1 MTRIDTRCKLLFT
14 LFFIIFFNNAF
25 SQSGFRITGKIVDT
39 TEKKILVNANIVLLA
54 AKDSLLVTSVR
65 SNTEGKFEFNNI
77 SKGQY
82 ILLVS
87 FPKYADFIDKVELSN
102 QDRDFGQVPL
112 LTSFYLMKE
121 IVIKNTAAAIRIK
134 GDTTEFTA
142 DSFRVTPNAD
152 VQELLRK
159 MPGFQVNAKGEITAQ
174 GEKVQKVLVDGEE
187 FFSDDPAVVTKNLRA
202 DAIQKVQL
210 FDKKSD
216 QAAFTGI
223 EDGERTKTIN
233 LTIKEDKKNGYF
245 GKVES
250 GSDAGKYGMGKLM
263 LNAFKG
269 KRKIAGYVTTAN
281 NQFEGLNWEESRA
294 YGDGGN
300 TITEVGDDG
309 SVMMMYSGEGDY
321 EENKGLPNQQTVG
334 AFYGNKWKNTITGN
348 SGQYQRL
355 GTELTGTGFN
365 KTLLDG
371 YSLDSYTKNLQSQ
384 DRKRY
389 KFSSTNEW
397 GTDSTGLFKFVI
409 KGTNTL
415 RAAQADI
422 EATTLRDN
430 QNKINQSNRTT
441 TLNENDKSLTSNL
454 SFRKKFAKKGRSI
467 SFITDLSFN
476 DKSQD
481 ATLKADNI
489 FFTAGQSNRV
499 ENIDQ
504 QKAAQQVGSSIASN
518 LVYTEP
524 LSAKS
529 FLLFKYGISI
539 GRNDAERN
547 TFIQNNAG
555 VYKTVVD
562 SLSNHFEFNTVN
574 NNASISYRYVAK
586 KMNFVVGSGAGRVN
600 YQAADIEKSTTRSI
614 GFNNFLPTFS
624 LDFKPKPQRK
634 INLNYTGSTVNPTL
648 QQIQPLIDN
657 TDPLNINIGN
667 PDLVQGF
674 TNRITM
680 RASDYRVLKSRYVAF
695 DANFSNTSNAITN
708 SSQIGADGKRT
719 MKYINANGNYDYGFH
734 LYYTMELYKGIYGG
748 TSIDRNNSRFINF
761 INGTKNINDNKAFS
775 YALEL
780 NYWGEGWY
788 TFQSSISIA
797 NNRTTSTIRPGVVT
811 KYTTYGGY
819 GNFNIKWKK
828 AKTFIDLWTE
838 YRLYSKTTVFENP
851 QNLFLFNPSIRKVL
865 TKNDALEAKITVF
878 DLFNR
883 NNDIQRNISSNFIAE
898 NINNTI
904 RRYVMLGV
912 VYNFK
917 NKSAT
922 TVAK

>member
-1 MTRIDTRCKLLFT
+1 MTRIDTRGKLLFT

-65 SNTEGKFEFNNI
+65 STNEGKFEFSNI

-102 QDRDFGQVPL
+102 QDRDLGQVPL

-121 IVIKNTAAAIRIK
+121 IVIKNAAAAIRIK

-142 DSFRVTPNAD
+142 DSFRVNPNAD

-245 GKVES
+245 GKLEG

-281 NQFEGLNWEESRA
+281 NQFETLNWDEARN

-300 TITEVGDDG
+300 IVTEVGEDG

-321 EENKGLPNQQTVG
+321 EENKGLPNQQTAG
-334 AFYGNKWKNTITGN
+334 AFFGNKWKNTTTGN

-355 GTELTGTGFN
+355 ATDINSSGFN
-365 KTLLDG
+365 KTLLNG
-371 YSLDSYTKNLQSQ
+371 YSLDSYNKSVQNQ

-397 GTDSTGLFKFVI
+397 GADSTGLFKFVI
-409 KGTNTL
+409 KGANTL
-415 RAAQADI
+415 RAAQANI
-422 EATTLRDN
+422 EASTLLDN
-430 QNKINQSNRTT
+430 QNKINQSNRST

-467 SFITDLSFN
+467 SFTADLSFN

-504 QKAAQQVGSSIASN
+504 QKAAHQVGSTIASN

-555 VYKTVVD
+555 AYKTLVD

-574 NNASISYRYVAK
+574 NNASVSYRFVAK
-586 KMNFVVGSGAGRVN
+586 KMNFVVGSGAGKVN
-600 YQAADIEKSTTRSI
+600 YQAADIEKSTRRSVR
-614 GFNNFLPTFS
+614 FNNFLPTFS
-624 LDFKPKPQRK
+624 FNFKPKPQRN
-634 INLNYTGSTVNPTL
+634 INIDYTGATVNPTL

-667 PDLVQGF
+667 PYLIQGF
-674 TNRITM
+674 TNRINL
-680 RASDYRVLKSRYVAF
+680 RANDYKVLKSRYIALN
-695 DANFSNTSNAITN
+695 ANFSNTSNAITN
-708 SSQIGADGKRT
+708 SSEIDLLGKRIS
-719 MKYINANGNYDYGFH
+719 KYVNVNGNYAYG
-734 LYYTMELYKGIYGG
+734 LELNYLIDLFKGIHGG
-748 TSIDRNNSRFINF
+748 LSTSRNNSRYINF
-761 INGTKNINDNKAFS
+761 INGIKNTNDNEVNS
-775 YALEL
+775 YSINLE
-780 NYWGEGWY
+780 YWGDRWY
-788 TFQSSISIA
+788 SFYTTFSITD
-797 NNRTTSTIRPGVVT
+797 NRTVSTIRPGIIS
-811 KYTTYGGY
+811 KYTTYQSY
-819 GNFNIKWKK
+819 GSFSIKFKK
-828 AKTFIDLWTE
+828 AKTYIDLLGDL
-838 YRLYSKTTVFENP
+838 RIYSKTELFLNP
-851 QNLFLFNPSIRKVL
+851 RTLFLFNPSIRKVL
-865 TKNDALEAKITVF
+865 TKNDALEAKISVF

-883 NNDIQRNISSNFIAE
+883 NNDIQRNIGSNFISE